1 MQQRIRFGSRNID
14 FGLEYTKRKSLGIKV
29 HPDTRV
35 EVLAPLAAQEHH
47 ILERVRLKA
56 PWILKQIDRFNS
68 YRPLTPPRRFIN
80 GETHLYLGRQYRLK
94 IVQDKKN
101 HVKAY
106 RGQLWIHSLDT
117 SPKALKKLLDD
128 WYRKKAFII
137 FHELLEETLPK
148 FRRYNIVTPTLII
161 RSMTKRWGS
170 CTPSGKIFLNT
181 ELIKAAKGSIEY
193 VIVHE
198 LSHLVYHNHTK
209 AFLNLLSRIL
219 PEWQKWKDRLE
230 YGLA

>member
-1 MQQRIRFGSRNID
+1 MQRIRFGGRDID
-14 FGLEYTKRKSLGIKV
+14 FSLEYMKRRSLGIKV

-35 EVLAPLAAQEHH
+35 EVLAPIAAKEHQ
-47 ILERVRLKA
+47 IIERIKLKA

-94 IVQDKKN
+94 IMQDKECF
-101 HVKAY
+101 VKAY
-106 RGQLWIHSLDT
+106 RGQLWIHSSDI

-128 WYRKKAFII
+128 WYRNKAFIV
-137 FHELLEETLPK
+137 FNELLKETLPK
-148 FRRYNIVTPTLII
+148 FRRYKILAPTLIV

-209 AFLNLLSRIL
+209 AFLNLQSRML